1 MSTRHEGCWIG
12 FILVGLLAGCA
23 SPGPRFDAR
32 QPELLTGATASLSGG
47 QTNTGSLLESA
58 FSAIQPTN
66 QIRPEWLIA
75 PTNFFRLGPGDSL
88 DIEVL
93 GEQTSRTSVLVG
105 PDGRIYFSLLPG
117 LQVWG
122 LTLTETR
129 DLLERELARYIR
141 IKPEVTVTL
150 KAVGS
155 KRVWVL
161 GSIQNPG
168 VYSLATPLTL
178 LEAVS
183 SAGGIAG
190 IPGTLSGAPDLQNSF
205 LLRKGEIVPVD
216 FNRLLS
222 QGDLSQNVFLQPDD
236 FVYLRPATARNVYVL
251 GAVAVPNIVPHAD
264 TLTLAGAVASAGG
277 TLEYAYLSHVAVV
290 RGSLASPRIAIVDYK
305 AICQG
310 KETDVR
316 LQPGDIVYV
325 PYVPY
330 RKLALFAEAILR
342 QFVFTIASNEGYKA
356 ADLSL
361 GPPAA
366 GMAPLPPEK

>member
-1 MSTRHEGCWIG
+1 MSTRHDGCWIG

-32 QPELLTGATASLSGG
+32 QPELVPGASLPSGG
-47 QTNTGSLLESA
+47 PTNSVSLLESA

-66 QIRPEWLIA
+66 QIRPEWLVA

-88 DIEVL
+88 EIEVL
-93 GEQTSRTSVLVG
+93 GEQTSRTGVVVG

-141 IKPEVTVTL
+141 IKPEVAVTL

-168 VYSLATPLTL
+168 VYSLGTPLTM
-178 LEAVS
+178 LEAIS

-190 IPGTLSGAPDLQNSF
+190 IPGTRSGSPDLQNSF

-236 FVYLRPATARNVYVL
+236 FVYLRPSTARNVYVL

-290 RGSLASPRIAIVDYK
+290 RGSLASPRIATVDYK

-310 KETDVR
+310 KEADVR

-342 QFVFTIASNEGYKA
+342 QFVYTLASNEGYRA
-356 ADLSL
+356 ADLPIGLPS
-361 GPPAA
+361 A
-366 GMAPLPPEK
+366 GMAPLPPAR